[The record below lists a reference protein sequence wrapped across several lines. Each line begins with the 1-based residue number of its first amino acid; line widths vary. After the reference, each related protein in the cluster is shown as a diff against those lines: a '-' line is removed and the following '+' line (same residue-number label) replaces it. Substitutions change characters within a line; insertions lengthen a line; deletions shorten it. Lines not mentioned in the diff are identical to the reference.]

1 MWLASKVKIKCLV
14 VILHTSVTKIT
25 YSRSDG
31 GLLLSHSICV
41 CSQQDPFVG
50 SSTGYQ
56 EENKQS
62 WGGHENAKRHLSA
75 RTFLLLTIQPLCH
88 HLNKREPMQYKIQR

>member
-1 MWLASKVKIKCLV
+1 MAHSMMWLVSKVKVKCLV
-14 VILHTSVTKIT
+14 VILHASVTKIT

-41 CSQQDPFVG
+41 RSQQDPFVG

-56 EENKQS
+56 KENEQS
-62 WGGHENAKRHLSA
+62 LG
-75 RTFLLLTIQPLCH
+75 RT
-88 HLNKREPMQYKIQR
+88 